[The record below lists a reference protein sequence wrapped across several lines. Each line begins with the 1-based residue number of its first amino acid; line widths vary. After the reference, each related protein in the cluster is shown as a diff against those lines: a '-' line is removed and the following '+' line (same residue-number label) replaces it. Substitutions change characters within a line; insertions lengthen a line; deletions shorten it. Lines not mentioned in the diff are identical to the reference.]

1 MAGNGNGDGTVKVWD
16 PLVRILHWSLVV
28 AFTVAYLS
36 SEEESV
42 LHVYSGY
49 VVLGVILIRVVWGLI
64 GTRHARFSD
73 FVRSPREVLG
83 YLGTLATRHP
93 RHYLGH
99 NPAGGWMVLALLA
112 SLFVVT
118 ISGVMLDSA
127 EGDGTFAAVGAG
139 VAVISQAR
147 ADSDEDGEYGEREG
161 SAGGEAFWEEVHGAS
176 ANMTVFL
183 VFLHIAGVL
192 AASVLH
198 RENLVRAM
206 ITGRK
211 VARERPEGGPPDGL
225 IWWPRSRLR

>member
-1 MAGNGNGDGTVKVWD
+1 MVSEGNGDGTVKVWD
-16 PLVRILHWSLVV
+16 PLIRVLHWSLVV

-49 VVLGVILIRVVWGLI
+49 VVLGLILIRVAWGLI

-73 FVRSPREVLG
+73 FVYSPREVSG
-83 YLGTLATRHP
+83 YLRGLASPHP

-99 NPAGGWMVLALLA
+99 NPAGGWMVLALIA

-127 EGDGTFAAVGAG
+127 EGDGTFAAAGAG

-147 ADSDEDGEYGEREG
+147 ADSDEYGEREG
-161 SAGGEAFWEEVHGAS
+161 SEGGEAFWEEVHEAS
-176 ANMTVFL
+176 ADITVFL

-192 AASVLH
+192 VASVLH

-211 VARERPEGGPPDGL
+211 VA
-225 IWWPRSRLR
+225 